1 MIDLTFLFCKG
12 EFKKRCFA
20 WIWTSERD
28 WFFSTIKRT
37 ITSGEK
43 VTVFVHNVRSF
54 SKHVDKIVSDD
65 RIIDNDVIGFT
76 VSQINSSDSTC
87 KIIGTVFEYYI

>member
-1 MIDLTFLFCKG
+1 M
-12 EFKKRCFA
+12 
-20 WIWTSERD
+20 
-28 WFFSTIKRT
+28 
-37 ITSGEK
+37 
-43 VTVFVHNVRSF
+43 RSL